1 VEATQSRQYRH
12 WRARRD
18 ADGVLWLA
26 FDKEGTGTNVLASDV
41 LLEAD
46 ALLAEIEQ
54 QPPRAL
60 IVCSAKKNGFVAGAD
75 IKEFT
80 RLATPDEAYTLIRRG
95 QAVFD
100 RIEALRFP
108 TVALINGFALGG
120 GLELALACRYRI
132 VVDDSDATLGLPE
145 VKLGIHPGFGGTV
158 RSVRLVGVLNAMS
171 MMLSGRNV
179 RPREALRMGL
189 VDQVVPARHLER
201 AAHTL
206 ALEAAPRKPRK
217 LRYTLLDATPVRGL
231 VAQMLE
237 RQVAKQAP
245 RQHYPAPYAIIDL
258 WRRHASD
265 PVPQQLDAEA
275 RSIAELMCTRTS
287 RNLVRVFMLQDRLK
301 GLAGKPARPLEHV
314 HVVGA
319 GTMGGDIA
327 AWCSIQGLRVS
338 LQDREPKYIAPAI
351 GRARKLFEK
360 RLREPRLV
368 EAAMDRLIPDHQGH
382 GVVRADVVIEAIFEN
397 LEAKQNLFRS
407 IEPRLKRGALLAT
420 NTSSIRLETL
430 REALSEP
437 ARLVGLHFFNPVAR
451 MPLVEVIRAQD
462 ADAEAV
468 AFALAFAKR
477 INKLPLPCSSAPG
490 FVVNRV
496 LMPYLMEA
504 FRAGEESIPLVL
516 IDRAATDFGM
526 PMGPVE
532 LADTVGL
539 DVCLSVAQVFSREF
553 GVEVPARLR
562 EMVERKELGRKSGRG
577 FYEWRKGKPLKP
589 PAHGTASADL
599 ADRLILPMLN
609 EAVACLREGVVAD
622 ADLLDAG
629 VIFGTGFA
637 PFTGGPLH
645 HARQR
650 GVDNVLT
657 ALHALRE
664 RYGERFQP
672 DVGWGALRD
681 EPRPPFQLEHGA
693 GAP

>member
-1 VEATQSRQYRH
+1 
-12 WRARRD
+12 
-18 ADGVLWLA
+18 VLWLA

-287 RNLVRVFMLQDRLK
+287 RNLVRVFMLRIVSRASPASPLDRWS
-301 GLAGKPARPLEHV
+301 
-314 HVVGA
+314 
-319 GTMGGDIA
+319 T
-327 AWCSIQGLRVS
+327 C
-338 LQDREPKYIAPAI
+338 
-351 GRARKLFEK
+351 
-360 RLREPRLV
+360 
-368 EAAMDRLIPDHQGH
+368 
-382 GVVRADVVIEAIFEN
+382 
-397 LEAKQNLFRS
+397 
-407 IEPRLKRGALLAT
+407 T
-420 NTSSIRLETL
+420 
-430 REALSEP
+430 
-437 ARLVGLHFFNPVAR
+437 
-451 MPLVEVIRAQD
+451 
-462 ADAEAV
+462 
-468 AFALAFAKR
+468 
-477 INKLPLPCSSAPG
+477 SSAPA
-490 FVVNRV
+490 RW
-496 LMPYLMEA
+496 
-504 FRAGEESIPLVL
+504 
-516 IDRAATDFGM
+516 AATSPRGARSRD
-526 PMGPVE
+526 
-532 LADTVGL
+532 
-539 DVCLSVAQVFSREF
+539 SV
-553 GVEVPARLR
+553 
-562 EMVERKELGRKSGRG
+562 
-577 FYEWRKGKPLKP
+577 
-589 PAHGTASADL
+589 
-599 ADRLILPMLN
+599 
-609 EAVACLREGVVAD
+609 
-622 ADLLDAG
+622 
-629 VIFGTGFA
+629 
-637 PFTGGPLH
+637 
-645 HARQR
+645 
-650 GVDNVLT
+650 
-657 ALHALRE
+657 
-664 RYGERFQP
+664 
-672 DVGWGALRD
+672 
-681 EPRPPFQLEHGA
+681 
-693 GAP
+693 